1 MNRLRFTFCRDL
13 KPDNVLLDD
22 AGHAHLTDFNIA
34 VKYQPNQHLKSVAGS
49 MAYMAPEV
57 LQKKGYYE
65 TPDWWSLG
73 ILAFELL
80 FGKRPF
86 RGKTNEALTA
96 SILHDNLVF
105 PNFPE
110 SSISKECLDVIK
122 GVSFYQ
128 EG

>member
-1 MNRLRFTFCRDL
+1 
-13 KPDNVLLDD
+13 
-22 AGHAHLTDFNIA
+22 
-34 VKYQPNQHLKSVAGS
+34 

-57 LQKKGYYE
+57 LQKKGYYD

-73 ILAFELL
+73 ILAYELL

-96 SILHDNLVF
+96 SIMHDNLVF

-122 GVSFYQ
+122 GVSFSQ
-128 EG
+128 DGERLIISSFWSEI